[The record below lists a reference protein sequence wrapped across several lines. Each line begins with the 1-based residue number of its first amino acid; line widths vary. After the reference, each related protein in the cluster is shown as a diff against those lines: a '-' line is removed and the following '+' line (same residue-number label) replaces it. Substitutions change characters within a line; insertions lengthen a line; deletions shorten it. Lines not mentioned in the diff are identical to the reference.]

1 MCIFYI
7 TSNVQCRLKRQQYSI
22 IDAGA
27 PFSLIKY
34 EAEIEISDNLDDYE
48 KAKTSQ
54 KALDA
59 TPSP

>member
-1 MCIFYI
+1 M
-7 TSNVQCRLKRQQYSI
+7 L
-22 IDAGA
+22 DAGA